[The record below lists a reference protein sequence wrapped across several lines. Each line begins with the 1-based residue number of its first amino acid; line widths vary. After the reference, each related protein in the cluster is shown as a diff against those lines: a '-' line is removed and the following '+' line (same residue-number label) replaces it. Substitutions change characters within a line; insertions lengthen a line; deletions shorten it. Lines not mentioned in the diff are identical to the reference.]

1 MVVMAS
7 DKYPNLNWGSGW
19 NATPPMVPMKEAF
32 ETVGENIASL
42 PPELRER
49 LGEVAGDGG
58 VDGLLLR
65 LNEAVREQ
73 VETDS
78 SKDGAELRGIIDTVL
93 AESDV
98 SGNKKMLI
106 RAHVMRVLSR
116 LPVNQER

>member
-1 MVVMAS
+1 
-7 DKYPNLNWGSGW
+7 
-19 NATPPMVPMKEAF
+19 MKEAV